1 MLDICF
7 SRQES
12 FQTWHGDY
20 RDLVTWDQ
28 VAGLLGSQVGW
39 LPFGVKPNKTWG
51 SLTWSNYSDRE
62 L

>member
-39 LPFGVKPNKTWG
+39 LPFGVKPK
-51 SLTWSNYSDRE
+51 
-62 L
+62 